1 MLQKLLAILLAVSL
15 LAGCTA
21 APVETTEGDTRQ
33 YTYVQGD
40 FCYHIP
46 AVDLPDVNAGEMNQ
60 KLYDTYE
67 TLLQEVVFG
76 KPREELFLLGLCYE
90 IGRKDDVVSV
100 TVLHVRDCD
109 LNDYGVYHFSATTG
123 KELTDD
129 AVFAAFGMTPEQG
142 RMTVRNAMEAHWD
155 RMGEVETKE
164 DLFYL
169 EQKEETLADSN
180 INAVRPL
187 IAENGELQFVG
198 EFYSLAGADS
208 YMYRFNQKGE
218 LIQMTCTE
226 HN

>member
-21 APVETTEGDTRQ
+21 APVETTGADTRQ
-33 YTYVQGD
+33 HVYELED

-46 AVDLPDVNAGEMNQ
+46 AVDLPGINAREMNQ

-76 KPREELFLLGLCYE
+76 KPREELFLLGL
-90 IGRKDDVVSV
+90 
-100 TVLHVRDCD
+100 
-109 LNDYGVYHFSATTG
+109 
-123 KELTDD
+123 
-129 AVFAAFGMTPEQG
+129 
-142 RMTVRNAMEAHWD
+142 
-155 RMGEVETKE
+155 
-164 DLFYL
+164 
-169 EQKEETLADSN
+169 
-180 INAVRPL
+180 L

-218 LIQMTCTE
+218 LIQMTCPE
-226 HN
+226 HS